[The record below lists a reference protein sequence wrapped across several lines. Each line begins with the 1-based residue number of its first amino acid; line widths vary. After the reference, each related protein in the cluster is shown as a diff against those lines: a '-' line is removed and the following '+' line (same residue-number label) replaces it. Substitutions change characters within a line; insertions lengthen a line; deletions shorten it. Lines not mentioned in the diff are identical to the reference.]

1 AFYATVVGRDV
12 RERLW
17 EFVWPS
23 AIALLHPTLL
33 PVAIMAFFSKVLIK
47 VVLLIGGPF
56 VGKLMDHYPKVPA
69 TISISIVQAASQ
81 LLSAA
86 IIFHAHSDPS
96 NASSSIVIRP
106 WFVLLVIAGSIE
118 RLCGVALAI
127 ANSRYW
133 VVQLAG
139 RERPLA
145 LAQANAVLIR
155 IQLLSEVVGASIFGV
170 LLCKY
175 DPVTCLKFA
184 STCIIGSLPMTIAL
198 TVLTDRLSTGVL
210 SDTIISGDQ
219 EIPIISDH
227 INICRFV
234 ETLNLGWREYIEQPV
249 LPASVAYVIGSF
261 NVVLCPGSL
270 MTAFLTQRGIYPSII
285 GAFSGLCSAMGVA
298 TTFLTERLVKQ
309 LGILKA
315 IAFGLILQTSLLVM
329 AVTVYWSGSL
339 SNHSPIIFFFFLG
352 LIVLS
357 RMGST
362 SSEVVGEQVLQMGI
376 PPSKANLIGI
386 TEASVASL
394 AESLMMGVAMIVNK
408 PSHYGLLVM
417 LSAVAVVGSTLVY
430 CRWAMNPTMEQQRIF
445 SSL

>member
-1 AFYATVVGRDV
+1 N
-12 RERLW
+12 L
-17 EFVWPS
+17 S
-23 AIALLHPTLL
+23 C
-33 PVAIMAFFSKVLIK
+33 
-47 VVLLIGGPF
+47 
-56 VGKLMDHYPKVPA
+56 
-69 TISISIVQAASQ
+69 ISQAASQ
-81 LLSAA
+81 LLSAS
-86 IIFHAHSDPS
+86 IIIHAHSVPS
-96 NASSSIVIRP
+96 NVSSSIVIRP

-127 ANSRYW
+127 TNSRYW

-155 IQLLSEVVGASIFGV
+155 IQLLSELVGASIFGV

-184 STCIIGSLPMTIAL
+184 STFIIGSLPITIGL

-210 SDTIISGDQ
+210 SDTIIS
-219 EIPIISDH
+219 DH
-227 INICRFV
+227 QAILIVGRFV
-234 ETLNLGWREYIEQPV
+234 ETLKLGLREYIEQPV

-339 SNHSPIIFFFFLG
+339 SNHSPIIFFFLG

-394 AESLMMGVAMIVNK
+394 AESLMMGVAIIVNK

-417 LSAVAVVGSTLVY
+417 LSAVAVVGSTLIY

-445 SSL
+445 SSYNPN

>member
-1 AFYATVVGRDV
+1 LWSAFYATVVGRDV

-309 LGILKA
+309 LGILK
-315 IAFGLILQTSLLVM
+315 
-329 AVTVYWSGSL
+329 
-339 SNHSPIIFFFFLG
+339 
-352 LIVLS
+352 VLS